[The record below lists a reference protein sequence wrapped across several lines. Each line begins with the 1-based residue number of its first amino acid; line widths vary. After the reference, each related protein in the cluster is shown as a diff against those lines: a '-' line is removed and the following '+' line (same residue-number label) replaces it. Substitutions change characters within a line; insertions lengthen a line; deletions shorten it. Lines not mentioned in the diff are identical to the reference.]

1 MVITDTGLK
10 TLRVNRHLPWLSLP
24 LIVSMAEDLF
34 SPSLLTAVTVYLPAS
49 DAWTSV
55 MIIENVTSSSNRNL
69 TRSLD
74 EMVMSLPSLSIKK
87 YTINQWRYATT
98 IRLSVIV
105 SVFWGPKRTD
115 CANHFLPFA
124 HKYIGFSGLINM
136 YTERKRTSTD
146 EGMVDVSVFFSH
158 SPKVDL

>member
-1 MVITDTGLK
+1 MDPSPLLSIFHTITIGTMPNFNGCNKGHGLK

-24 LIVSMAEDLF
+24 LMVSMAEDLF

-74 EMVMSLPSLSIKK
+74 EIVMLLPSLSIKK
-87 YTINQWRYATT
+87 YTINQWRYART
-98 IRLSVIV
+98 IISVIV
-105 SVFWGPKRTD
+105 SVFWGQENWLCESLSPVCTQIYWIFR
-115 CANHFLPFA
+115 
-124 HKYIGFSGLINM
+124 IN
-136 YTERKRTSTD
+136 
-146 EGMVDVSVFFSH
+146 
-158 SPKVDL
+158 